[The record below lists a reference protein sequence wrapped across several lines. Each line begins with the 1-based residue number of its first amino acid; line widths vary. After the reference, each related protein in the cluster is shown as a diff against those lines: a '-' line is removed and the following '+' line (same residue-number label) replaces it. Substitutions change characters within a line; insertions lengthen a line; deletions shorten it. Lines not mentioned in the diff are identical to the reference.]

1 MAWPSQSGMGLGSN
15 GGGSGGGEGS
25 QQANQPQGTEYTLQ
39 GVMRFLQTEWH
50 RHERDRNAW
59 EIERQEMKGRIA
71 RLEGSTRKSDAS
83 NKSLKKYINMLEAA
97 LKGRDEQVRQLK
109 AGNDVQLKESIKE
122 GKARESLAVKRE
134 RPAQEKPHNSFLDTE
149 EGESGERPEDDPD
162 RSSLK
167 GFMDKT
173 QGELTYLMVS
183 PSNPLPPRDAP
194 VEEILLQPPSFNN
207 PGQQQSLEE
216 IYQQQAR
223 QKSMR
228 EQSLSRPS
236 PTPNHH
242 PPPVPSTQTI
252 AERLQRGTA
261 EMQASRSLADQQPL
275 PTASSNEWSSNF
287 QVSEQVPE
295 EQVTKINHSYDA
307 YGREINAEESQP
319 KPKTEADGWDFN
331 DAAEFPDPEPPKPAP
346 QRPDTD
352 LFPIAQEPPK
362 SPNRGPNSHRRKG
375 SMSRRKSADHEL
387 SLNTTQKADGGNFK
401 VRFGLR
407 GHLDAVR
414 SVIFTGGGSPGE
426 PEICT
431 TGDDGTIKRWI
442 LPARYE
448 NAGGMHTSSNDLDVQ
463 SYFTHRGHAGTVMCL
478 TSWSPSQN
486 FSSGGRAQGDG
497 WIFSGGQDATVRVW
511 ERGRVDPKATLDG
524 HTDAVWSVCVLPG
537 TTGAVFGQ
545 NNAYGGPDRIL
556 LVSGA
561 ADGTVKVW
569 SISAPPQLMSPQ
581 GGSRRGSRVRGN
593 SMSSGSAFPSSPQ
606 PTMAS
611 NSPFNHTLIHTIS
624 RANSTASPTCITPL
638 SASGDAFVVAYS
650 DAAVLVYDT
659 RTGEEVAAMASLETY
674 NNTDATGVNAIVAT
688 TNGLDGSLTFDSGRG
703 LAEDE
708 GVVGGATGSSGGVEG
723 IIISGHEDRYIRFYD
738 ANSGQCT
745 YNMLAHPA
753 AISALSLSPDGRE
766 LVSAGHDASLRF
778 WSLEKRSCIQEITS
792 HRLMRGEGVCSV
804 TWSRDGRWVV
814 SAGGDGVVKVFAR

>member
-1 MAWPSQSGMGLGSN
+1 MAWQSLSGSIGAGSN
-15 GGGSGGGEGS
+15 GGGNGNGDG
-25 QQANQPQGTEYTLQ
+25 QQQNNQPQGTEYTLQ

-50 RHERDRNAW
+50 RHERDRNGW

-83 NKSLKKYINMLEAA
+83 NKSLKKYVSMLEKA
-97 LKGRDEQVRQLK
+97 LKERDAQVKALK
-109 AGNDVQLKESIKE
+109 AGGDVKAGESISE
-122 GKARESLAVKRE
+122 GKGKENLEVKKE
-134 RPAQEKPHNSFLDTE
+134 RPAQEKPHNSFLDIE
-149 EGESGERPEDDPD
+149 DGEKQDEDPD
-162 RSSLK
+162 RGNLK

-183 PSNPLPPRDAP
+183 PSNPMPPRDP
-194 VEEILLQPPSFNN
+194 PPPEEILLQPPSFQA
-207 PGQQQSLEE
+207 PGQPSLEE

-223 QKSMR
+223 EKNMR
-228 EQSLSRPS
+228 QSNLSRPS
-236 PTPNHH
+236 PSPNHH
-242 PPPVPSTQTI
+242 PPPVPSSNLSVRNPDPPI
-252 AERLQRGTA
+252 
-261 EMQASRSLADQQPL
+261 SRSLADQQPL
-275 PTASSNEWSSNF
+275 PQTTQQEWSSTF
-287 QVSEQVPE
+287 QVSEQQPE
-295 EQVTKINHSYDA
+295 EQVTKISHSFDS
-307 YGREINAEESQP
+307 YGRQVDEEPEREAQ
-319 KPKTEADGWDFN
+319 TEADGWDFN
-331 DAAEFPDPEPPKPAP
+331 EAAQFPEQEPKAVS

-352 LFPIAQEPPK
+352 LFPIAQETPK
-362 SPNRGPNSHRRKG
+362 SPNRGPGSHRRKG
-375 SMSRRKSADHEL
+375 SMSRRRSAEHEL
-387 SLNTTQKADGGNFK
+387 SLNPAQKADTGSFK

-414 SVIFTGGGSPGE
+414 SVIFSGGGSPGE

-431 TGDDGTIKRWI
+431 AGDDGTIKRWI
-442 LPARYE
+442 IPARYE
-448 NAGGMHTSSNDLDVQ
+448 NQGGMHISANDLDIQ
-463 SYFTHRGHAGTVMCL
+463 SYFTHRGHTGTVTSL

-497 WIFSGGQDATVRVW
+497 WIFSGGQDATIRVW

-524 HTDAVWSVCVLPG
+524 HTDSVWTVCVLPG
-537 TTGAVFGQ
+537 TTGTVFGQ
-545 NNAYGGPDRIL
+545 SNSYGGPDRIL
-556 LVSGA
+556 LASGA

-569 SISAPPQLMSPQ
+569 SVSAPPQLMSPQ
-581 GGSRRGSRVRGN
+581 GGSGRRGGRVRGN

-606 PTMAS
+606 PSVAS
-611 NSPFNHTLIHTIS
+611 NSPFHYTLIHSIS

-638 SASGDAFVVAYS
+638 SSSGDVFVVSYS

-674 NNTDATGVNAIVAT
+674 NNTVSTGVNAIVAT
-688 TNGLDGSLTFDSGRG
+688 TTGLDGSLSFDSSRG
-703 LAEDE
+703 LSEDE
-708 GVVGGATGSSGGVEG
+708 GVVGGATGTSGGVEG

-753 AISALSLSPDGRE
+753 AISALDLSPDGRE

-804 TWSRDGRWVV
+804 CWSRDGRWVV

>member
-1 MAWPSQSGMGLGSN
+1 MAWQSLSGMGAGSN
-15 GGGSGGGEGS
+15 GGGNGGGDGS
-25 QQANQPQGTEYTLQ
+25 QQVNQPQGTEYTLQ

-50 RHERDRNAW
+50 RHERDRNSW

-83 NKSLKKYINMLEAA
+83 NKSLKKYINMLEKA
-97 LKGRDEQVRQLK
+97 LKDRDAQVKALK
-109 AGNDVQLKESIKE
+109 AGGDIQAKDPSNGKDKENLS
-122 GKARESLAVKRE
+122 VKKE
-134 RPAQEKPHNSFLDTE
+134 RPAQDKPHNSFLDTE
-149 EGESGERPEDDPD
+149 GVGERGDEDPD
-162 RSSLK
+162 RGNLK
-167 GFMDKT
+167 NFMDKT

-183 PSNPLPPRDAP
+183 PSNPLPPREP
-194 VEEILLQPPSFNN
+194 PPPEEILLQPSYG
-207 PGQQQSLEE
+207 PGQGQQSLEE

-223 QKSMR
+223 QKNMR
-228 EQSLSRPS
+228 ESSLSRPS

-242 PPPVPSTQTI
+242 PPPVPTSNLPIRTQEI
-252 AERLQRGTA
+252 PV
-261 EMQASRSLADQQPL
+261 SRSLADQQPL
-275 PTASSNEWSSNF
+275 PPATSQEWSSTF
-287 QVSEQVPE
+287 QLPDQPAQES
-295 EQVTKINHSYDA
+295 VTKVNHSFDS
-307 YGREINAEESQP
+307 YGREVNVEEVEKEPS
-319 KPKTEADGWDFN
+319 TEADGWDFN
-331 DAAEFPDPEPPKPAP
+331 EAAQFPEPEPKPSP

-352 LFPIAQEPPK
+352 LFPIAQEPK
-362 SPNRGPNSHRRKG
+362 SPNRGPGSHRRKG

-387 SLNTTQKADGGNFK
+387 SLNPAQKVDGGSFK

-431 TGDDGTIKRWI
+431 AGDDGTIKRWI
-442 LPARYE
+442 IPARYE
-448 NAGGMHTSSNDLDVQ
+448 NQGGMHHTANDLDIQ
-463 SYFTHRGHAGTVMCL
+463 SYFTHRGHTGTVMSL
-478 TSWSPSQN
+478 TAWSPSQN

-524 HTDAVWSVCVLPG
+524 HTDAVWTICVLPG
-537 TTGAVFGQ
+537 TTGAVFGPT
-545 NNAYGGPDRIL
+545 NSFGGPDRIIL
-556 LVSGA
+556 ASGS

-569 SISAPPQLMSPQ
+569 SVSAPPQLMSPPGQ
-581 GGSRRGSRVRGN
+581 TGSGRRGGRVRGN

-606 PTMAS
+606 PSVAS
-611 NSPFNHTLIHTIS
+611 NSPFHYTLIHSIS

-638 SASGDAFVVAYS
+638 STSGDTFAVSYS

-659 RTGEEVAAMASLETY
+659 RTGEEVAAMASLETFDH
-674 NNTDATGVNAIVAT
+674 TVATGVNAIVAT
-688 TNGLDGSLTFDSGRG
+688 TNGLESSLTFDSSRG
-703 LAEDE
+703 LSEDE

-723 IIISGHEDRYIRFYD
+723 TIISGHEDRFIRFYD

-753 AISALSLSPDGRE
+753 AISSLSLSPDGRE

-804 TWSRDGRWVV
+804 CWSKDGRWVV

>member
-1 MAWPSQSGMGLGSN
+1 MRN
-15 GGGSGGGEGS
+15 
-25 QQANQPQGTEYTLQ
+25 ANCSYL

-50 RHERDRNAW
+50 RHERDRNGW

-71 RLEGSTRKSDAS
+71 KLEGATRKADTSIG
-83 NKSLKKYINMLEAA
+83 SLKKYINMLEKA
-97 LKGRDEQVRQLK
+97 LKERDAQVRALK
-109 AGNDVQLKESIKE
+109 SGGDVKIELAKDEKDAV
-122 GKARESLAVKRE
+122 GKVAVPRKRRKSTSDWGRVE
-134 RPAQEKPHNSFLDTE
+134 RADEIASQDKPHNSFLE
-149 EGESGERPEDDPD
+149 VEGEGEAEKLEEDPD
-162 RSSLK
+162 RGNLK

-183 PSNPLPPRDAP
+183 PSNPLPPREP
-194 VEEILLQPPSFNN
+194 PLEEVLQPPTFGA
-207 PGQQQSLEE
+207 PQQSLEE
-216 IYQQQAR
+216 IYQQQAQQKNMR
-223 QKSMR
+223 QAN
-228 EQSLSRPS
+228 LSRPS
-236 PTPNHH
+236 PSPNHH
-242 PPPVPSTQTI
+242 PPPVPN
-252 AERLQRGTA
+252 ALAVRNA
-261 EMQASRSLADQQPL
+261 DNAARSLADQQPL
-275 PTASSNEWSSNF
+275 PQTSQQEWSSSF
-287 QVSEQVPE
+287 QMAEQPSED
-295 EQVTKINHSYDA
+295 QVTKINHSYDQ
-307 YGREINAEESQP
+307 YGRPIETEDSEKEP
-319 KPKTEADGWDFN
+319 PTEADGWNFDE
-331 DAAEFPDPEPPKPAP
+331 AASFPEPEAKPVP
-346 QRPDTD
+346 HRPDTD
-352 LFPIAQEPPK
+352 LFPMAQDPPK
-362 SPNRGPNSHRRKG
+362 SPVRGPGSHRRKG
-375 SMSRRKSADHEL
+375 SMSRRKSAEQEL
-387 SLNTTQKADGGNFK
+387 SLHPTQKVDSGNFK

-431 TGDDGTIKRWI
+431 AGDDGTIKRWI
-442 LPARYE
+442 IPARYE
-448 NAGGMHTSSNDLDVQ
+448 NQGGMHGGVNDMDIT
-463 SYFTHRGHAGTVMCL
+463 SYFTHRGHTGAVMCL

-524 HTDAVWSVCVLPG
+524 HTDAVWTVCVLPG

-556 LVSGA
+556 LATGA

-569 SISAPPQLMSPQ
+569 SVSAPPQLMSPS
-581 GGSRRGSRVRGN
+581 GAGSGRRGGRVRGN

-606 PTMAS
+606 PTVAS
-611 NSPFNHTLIHTIS
+611 NSPFHYTLIHSIS
-624 RANSTASPTCITPL
+624 RANSNASPTCITPL

-650 DAAVLVYDT
+650 DAAVIVYDT

-674 NNTDATGVNAIVAT
+674 NNTINTGVNAIVAT
-688 TNGLDGSLTFDSGRG
+688 TNGLDGSLSFDSGRG
-703 LAEDE
+703 LSEDE

-738 ANSGQCT
+738 ANSGKFSSCPLRCVNCADRDFAGQCT

-778 WSLEKRSCIQEITS
+778 WSLEKRSCTQEITS
-792 HRLMRGEGVCSV
+792 HRLMRGEGVCAV
-804 TWSRDGRWVV
+804 VWSQDGRWVV
-814 SAGGDGVVKVFAR
+814 SGGGDGVVKVFAR